1 MKFLIRFLTKFQYWK
16 HDQVW
21 YGFYV
26 NSSPCSVSVGKSKR
40 NIVSSGH
47 TWYRNIRLRLALGK
61 KDFYKSWII
70 KI

>member
-1 MKFLIRFLTKFQYWK
+1 MKFLIRFLTKLRFWK

-26 NSSPCSVSVGKSKR
+26 NSSPCSVSVGKK
-40 NIVSSGH
+40 IKKLGPIGH